1 MENMEMKVV
10 GVVFVDGDF
19 DYLLEREWAEEV
31 KELLYSEQYSGIV
44 SLQGF
49 KDLEFSPISE
59 VSGGRLRVNPECVE
73 FLHGLICDKTRGEF
87 IGFAMLKDGVL
98 AIREVEPFEAVIQPK
113 KLGSIEEREYTEYV
127 DSTSIEDEDVIDEV
141 SSVLFNIV

>member
-19 DYLLEREWAEEV
+19 DYLVEREWAEGV
-31 KELLYSEQYSGIV
+31 KELLYSEQYSGVV

-59 VSGGRLRVNPECVE
+59 MEGGNLKVDADCVE
-73 FLHGLICDKTRGEF
+73 FLHKLITDKDRGEF

-98 AIREVEPFEAVIQPK
+98 AIKEVEPFAAVIQPK
-113 KLGSIEEREYTEYV
+113 KLGSAPEREYTEYV
-127 DSTSIEDEDVIDEV
+127 DSTSIEDTDTIDEV
-141 SSVLFNIV
+141 SEVLFNIV